1 MLGEKV
7 GWVSKMAFFILK
19 NKVKIWTVCP
29 FHSYIIRMPGGRAA
43 WRPGRGWGEGPCSRG
58 TRHTF
63 ISKSVT
69 GCHYLLFYLIIFL
82 F

>member
-29 FHSYIIRMPGGRAA
+29 FHSYTIRMPGGRAA
-43 WRPGRGWGEGPCSRG
+43 WRPGRGWARVPAAEARDTPS
-58 TRHTF
+58 
-63 ISKSVT
+63 SQSVA